1 MKPAFISLFRS
12 TCSCAALL
20 ALAACSSGPNTTSG
34 SGAAPAAGMPGPVR
48 TVHDGPPSYMQDVS
62 QIPDAV
68 PVPHTGRYKAAP
80 IAKRVPPP
88 GTGPSFMVKTPPMA
102 SSMISMA

>member
-20 ALAACSSGPNTTSG
+20 ALAACSSGPTTTSG

-48 TVHDGPPSYMQDVS
+48 TVHDGPPSYMQ
-62 QIPDAV
+62 
-68 PVPHTGRYKAAP
+68 
-80 IAKRVPPP
+80 
-88 GTGPSFMVKTPPMA
+88 GPSFMVKTPPMA